1 LWDTL
6 FMNLRLTRVL
16 MVLVVAAAALAG
28 FWLAQRLDHSAPAL
42 TSGTWLPQGRQVG
55 EFSLIDQ
62 NNAPFGPARL
72 KGAPTL
78 VYFGYTHCP
87 DVCPVTL
94 LQLAQVVK
102 ADVVPGLRVVFIS
115 VDPARDT
122 PPQLAQY
129 MRAFDP
135 DFIGLTGTPAMLQS
149 VARRFGVA
157 FERVDLPGGDYSMD
171 HSSTIFL
178 LDRRGRNVAVFNA
191 PYDVKTLSAD
201 LKRAAGDL

>member
-1 LWDTL
+1 
-6 FMNLRLTRVL
+6 MNLRSTRVL
-16 MVLVVAAAALAG
+16 MILVVLTAAATG
-28 FWLAQRLDHSAPAL
+28 FWLAHRLDHSAPQL
-42 TSGTWLPQGRQVG
+42 TSGTWLPQPRDLG

-62 NNAPFGPARL
+62 NNAAFTAARL

-102 ADVVPGLRVVFIS
+102 SGVVPGLRVVFIT

-122 PPQLAQY
+122 PAQLAQY
-129 MRAFDP
+129 VHAFDP
-135 DFIGLTGTPAMLQS
+135 DFIGLTGTAAMVQTM
-149 VARRFGVA
+149 AHRFGVA
-157 FERVDLPGGDYSMD
+157 FLRVDLPGGDYGLD

-178 LDRRGRNVAVFNA
+178 MDARGRNVAVFTP
-191 PYDVKTLSAD
+191 PYDVKSLTAD
-201 LKRAAGDL
+201 LRRTVGDL

>member
-6 FMNLRLTRVL
+6 FMNLRLTHVL
-16 MVLVVAAAALAG
+16 MILVVAVAALTG
-28 FWLAQRLDHSAPAL
+28 FWVAHRLEHSMPAL
-42 TSGTWLPQGRQVG
+42 TSGTWLPQARDPG

-62 NNAPFGPARL
+62 NQAPFTAARL

-102 ADVVPGLRVVFIS
+102 TGVVPGLRVVFIS

-122 PPQLAQY
+122 PSQLAQY
-129 MRAFDP
+129 VHAFDP
-135 DFIGLTGTPAMLQS
+135 DFIGLTGTPAMLQR
-149 VARRFGVA
+149 VAHNFGVA
-157 FERVDLPGGDYSMD
+157 FLRVELPGGDYSMD

-178 LDRRGRNVAVFNA
+178 MDTHGHNVAVFNA
-191 PYDVKTLSAD
+191 PYAVQSLTDD
-201 LKRAAGDL
+201 LRRAAGDL

>member
-1 LWDTL
+1 
-6 FMNLRLTRVL
+6 MNPRSTRIL
-16 MVLVVAAAALAG
+16 MILVVAIAAVTG
-28 FWLAQRLDHSAPAL
+28 FWLAHRLDHSIPVL
-42 TSGTWLPQGRQVG
+42 SSGTWLPRPRDPG
-55 EFSLIDQ
+55 EFSLLDQ
-62 NNAPFGPARL
+62 NSAQFTAARL

-102 ADVVPGLRVVFIS
+102 TGVVPGLRVIFIS

-129 MRAFDP
+129 VHAFDP
-135 DFIGLTGTPAMLQS
+135 DFIGLTGSAAMLQT
-149 VARRFGVA
+149 VAQRFGVA
-157 FERVDLPGGDYSMD
+157 YQRVDLPGGDYSMD

-178 LDRRGRNVAVFNA
+178 MDARGHNVAVFNA
-191 PYDVKTLSAD
+191 PYDVKSLTQD
-201 LKRAAGDL
+201 LRLAAGDLG

>member
-1 LWDTL
+1 
-6 FMNLRLTRVL
+6 MKLRLTHVL
-16 MVLVVAAAALAG
+16 MVLVTAVAALAG
-28 FWLAQRLDHSAPAL
+28 FWVAHRLDHSMPAL
-42 TSGTWLPQGRQVG
+42 TSGTWLPRPRDPG

-62 NNAPFGPARL
+62 NSAPFTAARL

-102 ADVVPGLRVVFIS
+102 TGVVPGLRVVFIS

-122 PPQLAQY
+122 PTQLAQY

-135 DFIGLTGTPAMLQS
+135 DFIGLTGTPAMLQT
-149 VARRFGVA
+149 VARNFGVA
-157 FERVDLPGGDYSMD
+157 YLRVELPGGDYSMD

-178 LDRRGRNVAVFNA
+178 MDTHGHNVAVFNA
-191 PYDVKTLSAD
+191 PYEVKSLTDD
-201 LKRAAGDL
+201 LRRAAGDL

>member
-1 LWDTL
+1 
-6 FMNLRLTRVL
+6 MI
-16 MVLVVAAAALAG
+16 LVVAAAALAG
-28 FWLAQRLDHSAPAL
+28 FWLAHRLDRSVPVLA
-42 TSGTWLPQGRQVG
+42 SGTWLPRPRDPG

-62 NNAPFGPARL
+62 NGAQFTAARL

-102 ADVVPGLRVVFIS
+102 TGVVPNLRVVFIS

-122 PPQLAQY
+122 PTQLAQY
-129 MRAFDP
+129 VHAFDP
-135 DFIGLTGTPAMLQS
+135 DFLGLSGSAAMLQM
-149 VARRFGVA
+149 VAQRFGVA
-157 FERVDLPGGDYSMD
+157 YQRVELPGGDYSMD

-178 LDRRGRNVAVFNA
+178 MDARGHNVAVFNA
-191 PYDVKTLSAD
+191 PYDVKSLTQD
-201 LKRAAGDL
+201 LRRAAGDLG

>member
-1 LWDTL
+1 
-6 FMNLRLTRVL
+6 MI
-16 MVLVVAAAALAG
+16 LVVAIAAGTG
-28 FWLAQRLDHSAPAL
+28 FWLAHRLDHSAPKLA
-42 TSGTWLPQGRQVG
+42 SGTWLPQPRSVG

-62 NNAPFGPARL
+62 NSAQFTAARL
-72 KGAPTL
+72 QGTATL

-102 ADVVPGLRVVFIS
+102 SAVVPGLRVVFIS

-122 PPQLAQY
+122 AAQLAQY
-129 MRAFDP
+129 VHAFDP

-149 VARRFGVA
+149 VAQRFGVA
-157 FERVDLPGGDYSMD
+157 FLRVDLPGGDYTLD

-178 LDRRGRNVAVFNA
+178 MDARGRNVAVFTP
-191 PYDVKTLSAD
+191 PYDVKSLTED
-201 LKRAAGDL
+201 LRRAAGDL